1 MSLKTKS
8 VENYAVQSHGEAT
21 GVGRFGHRGE
31 AEVEHGEG
39 GDTGECGGGC
49 RWGGG
54 EGIVG
59 MNGIS
64 PYQLLKMSNPQ
75 KTATYHTARKPMS

>member
-49 RWGGG
+49 RWGLGG
-54 EGIVG
+54 V
-59 MNGIS
+59 
-64 PYQLLKMSNPQ
+64 L
-75 KTATYHTARKPMS
+75 